1 MGRLKSYTRTP
12 VWFVPAPRL
21 CPADVRRQAQRQQT
35 HVACLTGPHSCV
47 GMDPPPN
54 RCLLHTLLGAS
65 ASPVEPVYCCVPHA
79 QVHRSPEVPC
89 RSKVSIHAILMAA
102 ESFALALLDIVHRPE
117 FWTQNYSG
125 SQSDRSK
132 YKRDLFAK
140 SNFEKHPSPSAALIL
155 RIGTL

>member
-1 MGRLKSYTRTP
+1 M
-12 VWFVPAPRL
+12 V
-21 CPADVRRQAQRQQT
+21 CPCSPTLPCRRQAPGTATTDSHGLFNRTPQLRRD
-35 HVACLTGPHSCV
+35 G
-47 GMDPPPN
+47 PPPN